1 MMLIIPWSSFR
12 FSVILDCGYP
22 KIEKSN
28 EKADKKIFHHDF
40 TDEKCDAHI
49 SLVISGGNNNKIKNI
64 LLIFSLVFL
73 TYQIAD
79 KNPINNLKNKIKIDN
94 HLFFP
99 ISSS

>member
-28 EKADKKIFHHDF
+28 EKAGKKIFHHDF